1 MERSSSIY
9 WGYTSMHPM
18 DMGFQNKENTFIQ
31 IQTIVLQGMR
41 GKCIKKQIMLE
52 TFEVMEDF

>member
-1 MERSSSIY
+1 
-9 WGYTSMHPM
+9 MHPM

-41 GKCIKKQIMLE
+41 GKCINKQIMLE